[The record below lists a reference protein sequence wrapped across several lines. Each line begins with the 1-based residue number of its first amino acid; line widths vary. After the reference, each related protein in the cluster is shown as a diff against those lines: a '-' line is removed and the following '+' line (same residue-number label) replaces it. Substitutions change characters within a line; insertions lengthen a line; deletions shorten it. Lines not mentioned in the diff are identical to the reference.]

1 MEKGKTKM
9 TDELLLIKR
18 SRKKP
23 VVGDIFVIQ
32 PRKSVYFYG
41 KVIEVN
47 DQFQGFAVNN
57 CVILIYKDKSS
68 QLEMPDNLS
77 QDNIL
82 IPPKIV
88 NWRGWT
94 SGYFYTL
101 GNLELTG
108 AEKDLDYGFKD
119 SRITPPCFRKATGE
133 KLGHEPVITG
143 NYAIGSYGSVAYSVT
158 KALEKNPELLE
169 F

>member
-1 MEKGKTKM
+1 MEKGKTRM

-47 DQFQGFAVNN
+47 DHFRTFDAELY
-57 CVILIYKDKSS
+57 VILIYKDKSS
-68 QLEMPDNLS
+68 KLEMTDNLS
-77 QDNIL
+77 PDNIL
-82 IPPKIV
+82 VPPMIV
-88 NWRGWT
+88 NRKGWT
-94 SGYFYTL
+94 SGYFYTVE
-101 GNLELTG
+101 NTELTEE
-108 AEKDLDYGFKD
+108 EKNLDYGFKYI
-119 SRITPPCFRKATGE
+119 ITDCFMFHKATGE
-133 KLGHEPVITG
+133 KLDHEPLILGTYG
-143 NYAIGSYGSVAYSVT
+143 IGSYGTVAYEVT